1 MTTVGELWRREVRGT
16 PRRRVVGE
24 ALATFAV
31 GLALLGAGLVSTSGP
46 PLVPVPSRWVLVLP
60 LAAVCLLMLAKR
72 SHPVAALAL
81 GTVPFVVDLLM
92 GGTIGVLLGY
102 IDLIYCVAL
111 WADRVHARR
120 LEVFFGVLA
129 AGAAVTLFVV
139 SGDLR
144 AAALLGLVLFA
155 LLITPM
161 WWGRAVRTQAD
172 LTHLADARADDLQR
186 LAELRETEVLREER
200 ARMAHELH
208 DALAGNLAA
217 ISIHAEAA
225 LSRPSTASATPGE
238 DRPSLETIREASVAA
253 ADELRAM
260 VHILRSGEDE
270 RTAPARL
277 AEIEGV
283 LEQART
289 RGVHVDAYRPGE
301 WPVLPAATDHAAYRI
316 VQEALTNAAKHAPG
330 SPVRLVIEPSAD
342 ALAIEIDNGLTDHE
356 PAASP
361 PGGGIGLVSMRERT
375 TALGG
380 TFTAGRQDGS
390 WRVRASLPLDDQAHT
405 DEGSTA

>member
-16 PRRRVVGE
+16 PRRRVVSE
-24 ALATFAV
+24 AAGTFAV
-31 GLALLGAGLVSTSGP
+31 GLAFIGVGLVNTSGP
-46 PLVPVPSRWVLVLP
+46 PLVPVPSRWLLLLP

-81 GTVPFVVDLLM
+81 GTAPFAVDLLM
-92 GGTIGVLLGY
+92 GGSIGVLLGY

-111 WADRVHARR
+111 WADRIHARR
-120 LEVFFGVLA
+120 LEVFCWVLTV
-129 AGAAVTLFVV
+129 GAAALLFVA

-144 AAALLGLVLFA
+144 DATLLGLVVFA

-172 LTHLADARADDLQR
+172 LARLAVARSDDLQR

-225 LSRPSTASATPGE
+225 LSRPSTSGTTPGE
-238 DRPSLETIREASVAA
+238 DRSSLETIREASVTA

-260 VHILRSGEDE
+260 VHILRSGEDD

-277 AEIEGV
+277 ADVDGV
-283 LEQART
+283 LAQART
-289 RGVHVDAYRPGE
+289 RGVHVDAHRPVQ
-301 WPVLPAATDHAAYRI
+301 WPVLPAATDHAAHRI

-330 SPVRLVIEPSAD
+330 SPVRLVIEPTAD
-342 ALAIEIDNGLTDHE
+342 NLTIEVDNGLTDHE
-356 PAASP
+356 PATSP
-361 PGGGIGLVSMRERT
+361 SGGGVGLVSMRERT

-405 DEGSTA
+405 DEGSTG